1 MTETIPVQRSV
12 TDRQK
17 ANAAALW
24 QMWQQTP
31 EPRIRERLIHHY
43 TYLAKHVV
51 DRLGLRPTGWLGYD
65 DLVSHAVMGLIDAIE
80 KFDPARGVRF
90 ETYAVTRIRGA
101 VLDML
106 RALDWVPREMRRR
119 ENELKSAIHNLEAQL
134 GRPAED
140 QEIADHL
147 GWTLEEYQVTLAAV
161 SQSNV
166 LSLDA
171 YLSDCGDEDLDPL
184 ECLGY
189 HSEDPVRHAERS
201 ERRRVLVDGIEALGM
216 QERTVVALYYF
227 EDMTL
232 KEIGA
237 VLNVSESRVCQIHTK
252 AIWRLQSRFE
262 RQRDALRVA

>member
-1 MTETIPVQRSV
+1 MIETSHRTETRNLRP
-12 TDRQK
+12 DC
-17 ANAAALW
+17 AGLW
-24 QMWQQTP
+24 IDFKDAGDP
-31 EPRIRERLIHHY
+31 EARERLIDHY
-43 TYLAKHVV
+43 VYLAKHVV
-51 DRLGLRPTGWLGYD
+51 DRLGLRPSGWLGYD
-65 DLVSHAVMGLIDAIE
+65 DLVSHAVLGLIDAIE

-106 RALDWVPREMRRR
+106 RALDWVPRDMRRR
-119 ENELKSAIHNLEAQL
+119 ENELKAAMTSLEADL

-140 QEIADHL
+140 HEIANRL
-147 GWTLEEYQVTLAAV
+147 GCSIEDYREVLAAV

-171 YLSDCGDEDLDPL
+171 YIADSGDESLDPL

-189 HSEDPVRHAERS
+189 HSDDPARHAERQD
-201 ERRRVLVDGIEALGM
+201 RKRVLVEGIEALGD
-216 QERTVVALYYF
+216 QERTVITLYYF
-227 EDMTL
+227 DDMTL

-252 AIWRLQSRFE
+252 AIWRLQGKLE
-262 RQRDALRVA
+262 RQREALRAA

>member
-1 MTETIPVQRSV
+1 MIEVSHNTAINSRKPDVIGFWQAYKDDGDTE
-12 TDRQK
+12 
-17 ANAAALW
+17 A
-24 QMWQQTP
+24 
-31 EPRIRERLIHHY
+31 RERLIDHY
-43 TYLAKHVV
+43 VYLAKHVV
-51 DRLGLRPTGWLGYD
+51 DRLGLRPSGWLGYD
-65 DLVSHAVMGLIDAIE
+65 DLVSHAVLGLIDAVE
-80 KFDPARGVRF
+80 KFDYSRGVRF

-106 RALDWVPREMRRR
+106 RALDWVPRDMRRR
-119 ENELKSAIHNLEAQL
+119 ENEVKAAMTTLEASL

-140 QEIADHL
+140 SEVAAML
-147 GWTLEEYQVTLAAV
+147 GCSLEEYHSMIASV

-171 YLSDCGDEDLDPL
+171 YIADSGDESLDPL
-184 ECLGY
+184 ESLGY
-189 HSEDPVRHAERS
+189 HSDDPARRAERQD
-201 ERRRVLVDGIEALGM
+201 RKRLLVEGVESLGE

-252 AIWRLQSRFE
+252 AIWRLQGKLE
-262 RQRDALRVA
+262 RQKDALRAA

>member
-1 MTETIPVQRSV
+1 MIDTSQPVV
-12 TDRQK
+12 TQARKQDML
-17 ANAAALW
+17 ALW
-24 QMWQQTP
+24 QALKD
-31 EPRIRERLIHHY
+31 RGDADARERLINHY
-43 TYLAKHVV
+43 VYLAKHVV
-51 DRLGLRPTGWLGYD
+51 DRLGMRPCGWLGYD
-65 DLVSHAVMGLIDAIE
+65 DLVSHAILGLIDAIE
-80 KFDPARGVRF
+80 KFDPSRGVRF

-106 RALDWVPREMRRR
+106 RALDWVPRDMRRR
-119 ENELKSAIHNLEAQL
+119 ENEVKAAMTNLEAKL

-140 QEIADHL
+140 HEIANHL
-147 GWTLEEYQVTLAAV
+147 GCTLEEYYETLASA

-171 YLSDCGDEDLDPL
+171 YISESGDESLDPL

-189 HSEDPVRHAERS
+189 HNEDPARHAERQD
-201 ERRRVLVDGIEALGM
+201 RKRVLVEGIEALGD
-216 QERTVVALYYF
+216 QERTVIALYYF

-252 AIWRLQSRFE
+252 AIWRLHGKLE
-262 RQRDALRVA
+262 RQRESLRAA

>member
-1 MTETIPVQRSV
+1 MIETSHRTATRCTKPDCVG
-12 TDRQK
+12 
-17 ANAAALW
+17 LW
-24 QMWQQTP
+24 QDYKDAGDQGA
-31 EPRIRERLIHHY
+31 RERLIDHY
-43 TYLAKHVV
+43 VYLAKHVV
-51 DRLGLRPTGWLGYD
+51 DRLGLRPSGWLGYD
-65 DLVSHAVMGLIDAIE
+65 DLVSHAVLGLIDAVE

-106 RALDWVPREMRRR
+106 RALDWVPRDMRRR
-119 ENELKSAIHNLEAQL
+119 ENELKAAMTALEADL

-140 QEIADHL
+140 HEVAARL
-147 GWTLEEYQVTLAAV
+147 GCTVEEFHEVLAAV

-171 YLSDCGDEDLDPL
+171 YIADSGDESLDPL

-189 HSEDPVRHAERS
+189 HSDDPARHAERQD
-201 ERRRVLVDGIEALGM
+201 RKRVLVEGIEALGD
-216 QERTVVALYYF
+216 QERTVIALYYF

-237 VLNVSESRVCQIHTK
+237 VLSVSESRVCQIHTK
-252 AIWRLQSRFE
+252 AIWRLQGKLE
-262 RQRDALRVA
+262 RQREALRAA

>member
-1 MTETIPVQRSV
+1 MIDTSQPAV
-12 TDRQK
+12 TQTRKQDVL
-17 ANAAALW
+17 ALW
-24 QMWQQTP
+24 QALKDQG
-31 EPRIRERLIHHY
+31 EPDARERLINHY
-43 TYLAKHVV
+43 VYLAKHVV
-51 DRLGLRPTGWLGYD
+51 DRLGMRPSGWLGYD
-65 DLVSHAVMGLIDAIE
+65 DLVSHAILGLIDAIE
-80 KFDPARGVRF
+80 KFDPSRGVRF

-106 RALDWVPREMRRR
+106 RALDWVPRDMRRR
-119 ENELKSAIHNLEAQL
+119 ENEMKAAMTSLEAKL

-140 QEIADHL
+140 HEIANQL
-147 GWTLEEYQVTLAAV
+147 GCTLEEYYGTLASA

-171 YLSDCGDEDLDPL
+171 YIAESGDESLDPL

-189 HSEDPVRHAERS
+189 HSDDPARHAERQD
-201 ERRRVLVDGIEALGM
+201 RKRLLVEGIEALGD
-216 QERTVVALYYF
+216 QERTVIALYYF

-252 AIWRLQSRFE
+252 AIWRLQGKLE
-262 RQRDALRVA
+262 RQREALRAV